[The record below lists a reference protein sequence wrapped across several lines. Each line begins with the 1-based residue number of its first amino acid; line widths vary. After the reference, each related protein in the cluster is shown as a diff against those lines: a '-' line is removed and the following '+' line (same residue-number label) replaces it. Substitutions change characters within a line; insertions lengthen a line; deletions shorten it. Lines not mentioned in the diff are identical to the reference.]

1 MISMGKAGGRR
12 LDWAGVAQSHPSG
25 KGFIWLQRHSGLDE
39 VTCEALLADETRPR
53 AVSMNQG
60 LLVMLRGVNTNPGAD
75 PDDMVSI
82 RLWIKE
88 HRVISTRKRRL
99 LSIADLCEAIEHN
112 RGPTSPG
119 DLIVDLAD
127 RMVAR
132 MAAVVE
138 HIEEEIDP
146 LEDAVVAAEKGQLRY
161 ELATVRRQIIGLRRY
176 LAPQREAMGR
186 LLQERGPWLTDTD
199 RSRLREVSDRV
210 IRYLEDL
217 EAARDRAAVVQEE
230 QANRLSEQMNSRMYV
245 LSLVAAVFLPMGFL
259 TGLLGGMWEVFRE
272 RRIPRVSRLSPSR

>member
-161 ELATVRRQIIGLRRY
+161 ELATVWRQIIGLRRY

-186 LLQERGPWLTDTD
+186 LLQERGPWLTDMD